1 MLRWKQ
7 VLQVRIIAWFLAG
20 MLAGP
25 FVLAQQFGFTAF
37 TPKDG
42 LAQSQVRCMAQDSA
56 GYMWFGTLGGASRFD
71 GLDFTNY
78 GLRQGLPDPQ
88 VNAMLAM
95 PDRSM
100 WLACGS
106 SLTRFDGEAMHTVP
120 LPKGISEARILAL
133 AGDRDGGVYVGTDGA
148 GLLQV
153 ENGIVSVPVGWPTDS
168 AQGVR
173 SLLMLPDGTLL
184 VGLRGGLLR
193 WKDGKAERV
202 PLPFATGVSALAM
215 GHDGTLWVGTFGAGL
230 VGVKKDGAFILYDE
244 SKGLLQNN
252 VRSLL
257 VDRRGR
263 LWVGTKF
270 GANLLENGRI
280 RSYTVYQGMPND
292 NIWCVNEDNGGGL
305 WFGTDGAGVLR
316 YAGERFVTFTV
327 TEGLCSDLAMCVVG
341 DKHGDLW
348 LGTYNNGICRM
359 DAMANITTLDG
370 LPNNTVW
377 CGIVDPDSTLWFG
390 TSDGLCHIA
399 RGKVLPLDSGR
410 ALIGQRVLC
419 LFRRDDGALWCG
431 TRDGVSVIRAT
442 GPAELI
448 TNVDGIAL
456 RGVRSILGG
465 PKGTLWLATD
475 LGIVRIGNG
484 KAQRFTTLDG
494 LAHNTVF
501 CLTYD
506 AEGRLWAGT
515 SNGLSCFTGERFV
528 SMELGSDFGSN
539 YVGLLQHD
547 TGGELWAGTNNGL
560 YRFLPDSLLQ
570 DPENA
575 DHFTQVDGL
584 RGSECNLN
592 AGFTGAD
599 GRLFFGTN
607 AGLTMYDPHAP
618 DLRRPDVPPRTY
630 ITGIS
635 SFLQPIPGAD
645 SLGVGNGPNAP
656 IDVPYRKNHLT
667 FTYTAIALADGSH
680 VRFQYRLAGFDS
692 DWLPATEAR
701 SASYS
706 NLPDGNFAFE
716 VRAIDPRGHWGKP
729 AQLAF
734 SIAPPYWL
742 TWWFF
747 AACAAAIVAILYG
760 IQRYRNLRRQRAE
773 HTRQLELRSR
783 MLKLEQQALNANMN
797 RHFIFN
803 ALNSIQYAINRQD
816 RTAANKYLTSF
827 AKLIRKNLDASA
839 NDTTTLA
846 EELSRLELYLLLEHM
861 RFKDKFSYTVVVAS
875 SVDANAVNIP
885 AMMLQPY
892 VENSIWHGILPMAHP
907 GHVEI
912 QVEPFGESH
921 VRIRISD
928 DGIGIDQSMEEKN
941 GDTGHISRGIE
952 ITKGRADI
960 LRRLNLADI
969 RIQGPEQLSGKHGK
983 GTQVVIDLP
992 VHTAKDSAT

>member
-1 MLRWKQ
+1 
-7 VLQVRIIAWFLAG
+7 
-20 MLAGP
+20 
-25 FVLAQQFGFTAF
+25 
-37 TPKDG
+37 
-42 LAQSQVRCMAQDSA
+42 
-56 GYMWFGTLGGASRFD
+56 
-71 GLDFTNY
+71 
-78 GLRQGLPDPQ
+78 
-88 VNAMLAM
+88 
-95 PDRSM
+95 
-100 WLACGS
+100 
-106 SLTRFDGEAMHTVP
+106 
-120 LPKGISEARILAL
+120 
-133 AGDRDGGVYVGTDGA
+133 
-148 GLLQV
+148 
-153 ENGIVSVPVGWPTDS
+153 
-168 AQGVR
+168 
-173 SLLMLPDGTLL
+173 
-184 VGLRGGLLR
+184 
-193 WKDGKAERV
+193 
-202 PLPFATGVSALAM
+202 
-215 GHDGTLWVGTFGAGL
+215 
-230 VGVKKDGAFILYDE
+230 
-244 SKGLLQNN
+244 
-252 VRSLL
+252 
-257 VDRRGR
+257 
-263 LWVGTKF
+263 
-270 GANLLENGRI
+270 
-280 RSYTVYQGMPND
+280 
-292 NIWCVNEDNGGGL
+292 
-305 WFGTDGAGVLR
+305 
-316 YAGERFVTFTV
+316 
-327 TEGLCSDLAMCVVG
+327 MCVVG

-747 AACAAAIVAILYG
+747 AVVWQRPSWPISCMAFRRYPRACAGNAPSD
-760 IQRYRNLRRQRAE
+760 
-773 HTRQLELRSR
+773 TRQLELRSR

-816 RTAANKYLTSF
+816 RTAAEQVPHQLREVDTQ
-827 AKLIRKNLDASA
+827 KLRCQRQRHHHFGRRVIARLGTLPFVGAHALQGQVFIHRGRSNFRGCQRREHPRDDVAALRGKQHLARYSAHGASGPWW
-839 NDTTTLA
+839 
-846 EELSRLELYLLLEHM
+846 
-861 RFKDKFSYTVVVAS
+861 K
-875 SVDANAVNIP
+875 
-885 AMMLQPY
+885 
-892 VENSIWHGILPMAHP
+892 W
-907 GHVEI
+907 
-912 QVEPFGESH
+912 QVEPFARVPRMYASGSH
-921 VRIRISD
+921 D
-928 DGIGIDQSMEEKN
+928 DGIGIDQSM
-941 GDTGHISRGIE
+941 D
-952 ITKGRADI
+952 
-960 LRRLNLADI
+960 
-969 RIQGPEQLSGKHGK
+969 GKEW
-983 GTQVVIDLP
+983 
-992 VHTAKDSAT
+992 